1 MKMHKQNASHG
12 NCFWHRHCVLKRN
25 VY

>member
-1 MKMHKQNASHG
+1 MHKQNASQG

-25 VY
+25 IY